1 MLACG
6 VIHIHILDEGE
17 VMNQDI
23 YAELVEDKFEEWCGD
38 CDYLVCDYERC
49 LRCPLALHALS
60 KTPLKLVDPYPK
72 YSQDFNAMENA
83 WFTLKQRL
91 DQTMP
96 TKLEGR
102 DEFIKRLK
110 DAVRWANKHRSK
122 HLWDMST
129 NQKQRAEDCLATTPP
144 GGRTTW

>member
-1 MLACG
+1 MWHWRYTLAQACFCQK
-6 VIHIHILDEGE
+6 HS
-17 VMNQDI
+17 
-23 YAELVEDKFEEWCGD
+23 LVPYHFASRHFSK
-38 CDYLVCDYERC
+38 
-49 LRCPLALHALS
+49 HAAKNKSQSWQNLFGRIAQQE
-60 KTPLKLVDPYPK
+60 KCKLIDPYPK
-72 YSQDFNAMENA
+72 YSQDFNAMKNA

>member
-1 MLACG
+1 MYQERLGPSSYNKGQGAPLRFWGMLACG

-60 KTPLKLVDPYPK
+60 KTPP
-72 YSQDFNAMENA
+72 
-83 WFTLKQRL
+83 
-91 DQTMP
+91 
-96 TKLEGR
+96 
-102 DEFIKRLK
+102 
-110 DAVRWANKHRSK
+110 
-122 HLWDMST
+122 
-129 NQKQRAEDCLATTPP
+129 
-144 GGRTTW
+144 